1 MQELFKANTIDASEY
16 SSISQF
22 EGVLTEAM
30 TRKVPELLK
39 RGYPLKGAAE
49 SLEALTPVP
58 TIIQSVLTG
67 NIVDNAKA
75 KLHAFGL
82 DEWVDFDVGG
92 YGSDHTIRSQLV
104 DIARQKA
111 KQKYDVAF
119 DKLSTILIG
128 DTPLDVKAARD
139 GGAKIIGVATGSSS
153 MNVLHEAGA
162 DAVIESL
169 EHLDQLIMELIELRL
184 DGTEISS
191 R

>member
-1 MQELFKANTIDASEY
+1 M
-16 SSISQF
+16 
-22 EGVLTEAM
+22 
-30 TRKVPELLK
+30 
-39 RGYPLKGAAE
+39 
-49 SLEALTPVP
+49 
-58 TIIQSVLTG
+58 
-67 NIVDNAKA
+67 
-75 KLHAFGL
+75 
-82 DEWVDFDVGG
+82 
-92 YGSDHTIRSQLV
+92 
-104 DIARQKA
+104 
-111 KQKYDVAF
+111 AF